1 MNDELLFERLAS
13 HDGPAALDSAFE
25 DRLYSILEREM
36 RRGRSLRPALLLA
49 ATLVL
54 VLTITAAIAI
64 GSGLVKPPW
73 VHPSLI
79 TTPMANGW
87 IAYPLGDADRPLAN
101 VADIYLASL
110 DGAPQRI
117 IGSPGD
123 GLPQSCPAFSPDGA
137 LLAYGERAEG
147 TGEAAVVI
155 AELDA
160 NGIPSPKLR
169 VPAREMPNQPCP
181 KWSPDGRAVAFLAG
195 NTAELWV
202 APLVGPPTNFGDL
215 ACGADVGCPFAF
227 TWTRDSSAL
236 VFAHYGALRLVP
248 LDGTEPRIL
257 ARAASD
263 GEMNEYF
270 EWVSASPIGPML
282 AVGGG
287 VMEMTGNTG
296 SQTSTFVRVLNM
308 DNGQVILE
316 HTSRGG
322 GEFATPVWSPDG
334 TRIAWGFGEELL
346 VRAVDG
352 TPAVV
357 HPTSWVSQ
365 DGQASVGLASG
376 VVWSPDGTRLLFVG
390 WESPASYAI
399 VSIAAD
405 GPPDLRVLT
414 PWSIALYN
422 ARVGDLSWQAV
433 DP

>member
-25 DRLYSILEREM
+25 DRLYSILQGEL
-36 RRGRSLRPALLLA
+36 RRRRSLRPTLLLA
-49 ATLVL
+49 ATLVV

-79 TTPMANGW
+79 PTPMANGW
-87 IAYPLGDADRPLAN
+87 IAYPLGDADDPLAN
-101 VADIYLASL
+101 VADIYLTSA
-110 DGAPQRI
+110 DGTPRRI
-117 IGSPGD
+117 IGSSGD
-123 GLPQSCPAFSPDGA
+123 GLAQTCPAFSPDGS
-137 LLAYGERAEG
+137 LLAYGEP
-147 TGEAAVVI
+147 AAVVI
-155 AELDA
+155 VALDP
-160 NGIPSPKLR
+160 NGKPSPRLR
-169 VPAREMPNQPCP
+169 IRAAGRPCP

-215 ACGADVGCPFAF
+215 PCGADVGCAAAF

-236 VFAHYGALRLVP
+236 VFAHYQALRLVP

-263 GEMNEYF
+263 GDLNEYF
-270 EWVSASPIGPML
+270 EWVSASSVGPML

-287 VMEMTGNTG
+287 VMEMTGSSG
-296 SQTSTFVRVLNM
+296 SQTSTFVRMMNM
-308 DNGQVILE
+308 DTGKVSFE
-316 HTSRGG
+316 HTCPCG
-322 GEFATPVWSPDG
+322 GEYATPVWSPDG
-334 TRIAWGFGEELL
+334 TRIAWSFGEELL

-352 TPAVV
+352 TRAVI
-357 HPTSWVSQ
+357 HPTSWVLEGAQ
-365 DGQASVGLASG
+365 PSVGLASG
-376 VVWSPDGTRLLFVG
+376 VVWSPDGGRLLFVG
-390 WESPASYAI
+390 WDVEASASYAI